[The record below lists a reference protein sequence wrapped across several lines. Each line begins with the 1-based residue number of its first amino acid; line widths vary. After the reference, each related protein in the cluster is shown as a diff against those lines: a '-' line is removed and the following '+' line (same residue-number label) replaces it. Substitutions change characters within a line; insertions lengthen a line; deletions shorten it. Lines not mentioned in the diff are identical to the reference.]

1 MSRHERRAMIDRG
14 HHELSVVRQC
24 ELLDISRSSAYYSP
38 VQADEYELELMGLV
52 DKQYLLTAFY
62 GSRKMAVW
70 LRGQGHQVNRKRVQR
85 LMRRMGIEAIYRRP
99 RTTMPDSGHK
109 VYPYLLRGL
118 EIDRVN
124 QVWAADITYI
134 PMVHGFMY
142 LVCVM
147 DWHSRYVLS
156 WRLSNTLEA
165 DSCVDALEEALSR
178 DLPGVFNTD
187 QGSQFTSEAFTSVLV
202 AHGVRISMDSV
213 GSYMDNVFVEP
224 LWRSVKYEEVYLKAY
239 ESVAEARAGIG
250 AYLRFYDSERPHQT
264 LDYRTPAQVFE
275 EGRNQVHQSEV
286 NHKRVYRLY
295 RLEGLR
301 MRPKRPRRHVSSQK
315 REVKPQASRPDE
327 RWAMDFRSDE
337 LFDGRRIRIL
347 TLVDH
352 FTRESLDIEVDGSI
366 GGQRVAEVLARLALQ
381 GRKPQTIA
389 MDNGPE
395 FTSKRLDQWA
405 YLNGVELDFSRPG
418 KPTDNAMIEAFNAR
432 LREECLNESW
442 FLSLEDAREKIEG
455 WRRHYNGE
463 RPHGA
468 LGNLAPQAFALVAT
482 AGVQ

>member
-38 VQADEYELELMGLV
+38 VRADEYELELMGLV
-52 DKQYLLTAFY
+52 DKQYLLTPFY

-85 LMRRMGIEAIYRRP
+85 LMRRMGIEAIY
-99 RTTMPDSGHK
+99 
-109 VYPYLLRGL
+109 
-118 EIDRVN
+118 
-124 QVWAADITYI
+124 
-134 PMVHGFMY
+134 Y

-187 QGSQFTSEAFTSVLV
+187 QGSQFTAEAFTSVLV

-213 GSYMDNVFVEP
+213 GSYMDNVFVER

-250 AYLRFYDSERPHQT
+250 AYLRFYNSERPHQT

-286 NHKRVYRLY
+286 SLT
-295 RLEGLR
+295 
-301 MRPKRPRRHVSSQK
+301 P
-315 REVKPQASRPDE
+315 
-327 RWAMDFRSDE
+327 E
-337 LFDGRRIRIL
+337 L
-347 TLVDH
+347 VP
-352 FTRESLDIEVDGSI
+352 
-366 GGQRVAEVLARLALQ
+366 A
-381 GRKPQTIA
+381 
-389 MDNGPE
+389 
-395 FTSKRLDQWA
+395 
-405 YLNGVELDFSRPG
+405 
-418 KPTDNAMIEAFNAR
+418 
-432 LREECLNESW
+432 
-442 FLSLEDAREKIEG
+442 
-455 WRRHYNGE
+455 
-463 RPHGA
+463 
-468 LGNLAPQAFALVAT
+468 
-482 AGVQ
+482 